1 MKSPCEVMSIKVLP
15 GLRAMVAMRL
25 VEKHE
30 FSQKAAAERLGTTQ
44 KAAAERLGTTQPA
57 VSQYRRMLRGNNN
70 SMLKD
75 DPVIA
80 GMIDSIAEK
89 AANGG
94 SQESLVLES
103 CRVCSHLISTGAM
116 CEIHRKMYPSLEKC
130 DLCNK
135 SGEGLCWK

>member
-44 KAAAERLGTTQPA
+44 PA
-57 VSQYRRMLRGNNN
+57 VSQYRRMLRGSNN